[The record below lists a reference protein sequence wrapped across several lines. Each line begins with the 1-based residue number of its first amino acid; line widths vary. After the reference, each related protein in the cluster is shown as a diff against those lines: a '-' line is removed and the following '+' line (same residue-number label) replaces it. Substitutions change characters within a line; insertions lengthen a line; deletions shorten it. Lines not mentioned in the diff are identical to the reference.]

1 MAKIDKKALRREE
14 ARALQA
20 ARPAMTPELADAIRL
35 APLPFAGAW
44 VATGWQRSKLAVV
57 GIARRR
63 PDGDLAA
70 VLALVDLGCLG
81 VKTARVYT
89 KIEAYRFSAELE
101 RIADSGLDAVT
112 AGQVAQVVRE
122 ASRWSASFGLKREPV
137 SSTVLTFLGGI
148 EADPAFE
155 VPLGEGGKPIFIA
168 GPQDDTDAIMAQL
181 TAAVGP
187 GGFEFFMPA

>member
-1 MAKIDKKALRREE
+1 MAKVDKKALRREQ

-20 ARPAMTPELADAIRL
+20 ARPVMTPELADAVRL

-44 VATGWQRSKLAVV
+44 VAKGWRRSKLAVV
-57 GIARRR
+57 GVARRR

-70 VLALVDLGCLG
+70 VLTLVDLGCLG
-81 VKTARVYT
+81 VKTARVYP
-89 KIEAYRFSAELE
+89 KIEAHRFSAELE
-101 RIADSGLDAVT
+101 RISDSDLDVIT
-112 AGQVAQVVRE
+112 AGEVAQLVRE
-122 ASRWSASFGLKREPV
+122 ASRWSAGFGLKREPA

-148 EADPAFE
+148 EADPSYE
-155 VPLGEGGKPIFIA
+155 VPLGERGKPLFIA

-181 TAAVGP
+181 TEAVGP